1 MRCPY
6 CDKPDTRVI
15 DSRQTEDGYVVR
27 RRRVCD
33 SCGKRFTTY
42 ESAEA
47 SILMIVKKDGRREAF
62 ERKKVINGLKKA
74 CEKRPVSMG
83 AIEDIAARIEQK
95 LYALGEKEVLS
106 DRVGEYV
113 MDELRKTDQVAYI
126 RFASVYREFADVE
139 KFAEEID
146 ELRKH
151 SAHSAARTKQ
161 IAIDGPSGAGKST
174 IAKGV
179 AAKLGIDYIDTGA
192 MYRAMALKAKMT
204 GTDVTDEN
212 ALAELLADT
221 VIDFENGQVTLDGE
235 AVEKEIRTPEISEGA
250 SVIAAIPA
258 VREKL
263 VEAQRA
269 IGRSKNVVLDGRDI
283 GTNVFPDSKYK
294 FYLTATAEERANRR
308 YKELKERGED
318 VTYEEVLKD
327 VEARDYRD
335 MNRDVDP
342 LRKADDAI
350 EIDSTNMTID
360 EVVDFVIERIGD

>member
-33 SCGKRFTTY
+33 ACGKRFTTY

-83 AIEDIAARIEQK
+83 EIEDIAARIEQK

-106 DRVGEYV
+106 DRVGEFV

-146 ELRKH
+146 VYREIVGLQILH
-151 SAHSAARTKQ
+151 AR
-161 IAIDGPSGAGKST
+161 
-174 IAKGV
+174 
-179 AAKLGIDYIDTGA
+179 
-192 MYRAMALKAKMT
+192 R
-204 GTDVTDEN
+204 
-212 ALAELLADT
+212 
-221 VIDFENGQVTLDGE
+221 
-235 AVEKEIRTPEISEGA
+235 R
-250 SVIAAIPA
+250 A
-258 VREKL
+258 VRHGDRL
-263 VEAQRA
+263 PARHRA
-269 IGRSKNVVLDGRDI
+269 GLHLRSRPHRNGR
-283 GTNVFPDSKYK
+283 
-294 FYLTATAEERANRR
+294 
-308 YKELKERGED
+308 
-318 VTYEEVLKD
+318 
-327 VEARDYRD
+327 
-335 MNRDVDP
+335 
-342 LRKADDAI
+342 
-350 EIDSTNMTID
+350 
-360 EVVDFVIERIGD
+360 